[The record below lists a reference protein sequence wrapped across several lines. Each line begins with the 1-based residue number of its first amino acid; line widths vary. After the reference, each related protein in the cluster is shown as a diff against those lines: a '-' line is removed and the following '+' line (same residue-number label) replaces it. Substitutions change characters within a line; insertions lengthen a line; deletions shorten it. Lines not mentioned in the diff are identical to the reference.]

1 MRCRKK
7 CTKRNRLLLLS
18 YQLNESNGLSIY
30 SGNFSAIG
38 SSFFSQWSEENRK
51 NRTNG
56 RCHVYRYGISWH
68 CLQFHF
74 LLHSSF
80 YTSTM
85 YMQSNQIDYVLFHTY
100 LMLIAAIHGII
111 ISFFIP
117 FHFIKIKQSDRF
129 PWPNERWEGGRS
141 FVHAL
146 LFCNKT
152 SPRKE
157 Q

>member
-1 MRCRKK
+1 MSSCVAEKSAQSGIGY
-7 CTKRNRLLLLS
+7 CYWVTSWTSQTGSQYILGTSVQSEVASFL
-18 YQLNESNGLSIY
+18 NGLKKT
-30 SGNFSAIG
+30 A
-38 SSFFSQWSEENRK
+38 
-51 NRTNG
+51 RTEQMA
-56 RCHVYRYGISWH
+56 VVMYRYGISCH

-117 FHFIKIKQSDRF
+117 FHFISFHSNKAIGSF
-129 PWPNERWEGGRS
+129 PVTERTVGGR
-141 FVHAL
+141 AI
-146 LFCNKT
+146 FCPCFT
-152 SPRKE
+152 IL